1 MAKTLIEVRQQIEG
15 LKAVEEK
22 LRREEAQGVI
32 ARIREAIS
40 VYGLTRADLFGGP
53 SAKVK
58 AKAPKARSSDATAKY
73 SDGQGNTWSG
83 RGRRP
88 MWLSAAL
95 DSGKSIDQFAV
106 ATGKG
111 SESVETPSKS
121 PSKSKP
127 TVKRKEVA
135 AKYKDGDNAWSGR
148 GSQPRWIKAALAE
161 GKRLEDLAVKA

>member
-53 SAKVK
+53 SS
-58 AKAPKARSSDATAKY
+58 KAPTKSGKMQSSDATAKY

-95 DSGKSIDQFAV
+95 ESGKSIEQFAV
-106 ATGKG
+106 AAGEG
-111 SESVETPSKS
+111 SASIESSAKS
-121 PSKSKP
+121 PRKP
-127 TVKRKEVA
+127 KPAVKRKEVA
-135 AKYKDGDNAWSGR
+135 AKYKDGENAWSGR

-161 GKRLEDLAVKA
+161 GKRLEDFAVKA